1 MVVECLFE
9 RVAFLVDR
17 IERGELR
24 THQLGVLLAASVRL
38 VDEAAEVAERELAT
52 AAQVRKPP
60 AQRRPLEKARSTHAI
75 AIRLRP
81 GHEDNARS

>member
-1 MVVECLFE
+1 
-9 RVAFLVDR
+9 
-17 IERGELR
+17 
-24 THQLGVLLAASVRL
+24 
-38 VDEAAEVAERELAT
+38 
-52 AAQVRKPP
+52 VRKPP